1 MSVAEQLAS
10 DVRTRARRRARFL
23 AFARTFLESLADSI
37 GLPAAER
44 EPIRALLS
52 AIEVV
57 RDQTVP
63 DVDEPT
69 DVHAAETAFQVAA
82 MKTLGAPLMQHL
94 GPAYVKRI
102 GALRATTIH
111 DVADWLSCA
120 CVVESPAVNRIRAA
134 ALQLPAR
141 AQAVVLPAIDRI
153 DSMTPEIWQA
163 FGDLEEAI
171 AGGEGYETIA
181 LARFRFELACE
192 ARDQVAIAAVECF
205 RNLERCGNPI
215 GDRHGG

>member
-10 DVRTRARRRARFL
+10 DVRTRARRRVRFL

-52 AIEVV
+52 AIQVV
-57 RDQTVP
+57 RDQAVP
-63 DVDEPT
+63 SVDEAT

-120 CVVESPAVNRIRAA
+120 CVIESPSVNRIKAA
-134 ALQLPAR
+134 ALQLPAG

-171 AGGEGYETIA
+171 AGEGYETIA

-192 ARDQVAIAAVECF
+192 ARDQVVIAAVECF
-205 RNLERCGNPI
+205 RNLERCANPI
-215 GDRHGG
+215 GDRHGR